1 MPGFMFHVNLPN
13 SEIKSDTDDKIL
25 RVCLLLCEVEL
36 LTRFYGLP
44 LKSNLL
50 ILKVKAEIDIMI

>member
-1 MPGFMFHVNLPN
+1 MLTCQN

-50 ILKVKAEIDIMI
+50 ILKVKAEIDIMISFSQN

>member
-1 MPGFMFHVNLPN
+1 M
-13 SEIKSDTDDKIL
+13 
-25 RVCLLLCEVEL
+25 EVEL

-50 ILKVKAEIDIMI
+50 ILKVKAEIDIMISFSQN